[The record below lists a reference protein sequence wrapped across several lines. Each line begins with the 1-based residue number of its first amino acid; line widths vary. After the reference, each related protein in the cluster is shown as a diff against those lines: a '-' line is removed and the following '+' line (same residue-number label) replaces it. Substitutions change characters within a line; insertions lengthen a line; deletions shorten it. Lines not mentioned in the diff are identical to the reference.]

1 MRIYFWNKAPFLPI
15 VHNTN
20 KTLADYI
27 RPSANTIYKWKKK
40 ENQPK
45 TQENLP
51 GWQTDLGIWKVCDVL
66 QPFPFP
72 NKNTVLNQV
81 WRDSWMRR

>member
-40 ENQPK
+40 KEN
-45 TQENLP
+45 
-51 GWQTDLGIWKVCDVL
+51 
-66 QPFPFP
+66 
-72 NKNTVLNQV
+72 
-81 WRDSWMRR
+81 